1 MTTSTTGLQRST
13 ALVLFALA
21 VGGFAIGT
29 TEFATMSLLPYF
41 APALGIDAPT
51 AGHVISAYA
60 LGVVVGAPL
69 LAVLGA
75 RLPRRTLLVL
85 LMALFAVG
93 NGLSALAP
101 TYHWMLLFRF
111 ISGLPH
117 GAYFGIAA
125 LVAASIVPP
134 HRRTVA
140 VGRMF
145 LGLTVA
151 TIIGVPLA
159 NWLSQAVGW
168 RWSFALVA
176 ALGVLTM
183 ICVRLLAP
191 YSPAEPDS
199 SPLRELGALKRGQVW
214 LTLGIGAIGFGGL
227 FAVYTYLADI
237 LGAVTHVSPS
247 IVPLV
252 MAVFGFGMTLG
263 NLFEQVAQGHT
274 EAEHRHHQRYDA
286 RRDVGDG
293 AKDVG
298 QVGVHREQA
307 AEADGADAQ
316 GQPDL
321 PALER
326 TQLAQRAGV
335 RLGRRV
341 GREQA
346 HADHGQHAQCRDQGE
361 APAPAHGLAQPVG
374 QRHADDGGDGEAEEH
389 PPDCHGA
396 PVRRHDGGGDQR
408 GDAEV
413 GAVGQ
418 AADEAEQQHPVVGRR
433 QCAEAVADGEQRH
446 QQYQQGTTWQAR
458 AENRQQR
465 RTDHHTQGVGADHVA
480 GGGGVDAQRRGEV
493 GQQAHG
499 GEFGGADGEAADSKG
514 EKHQGRTALQSGG
527 GGRHWVSLVFLR
539 CAVAARL
546 SARARSRQ

>member
-252 MAVFGFGMTLG
+252 MAVFGIGMTLG
-263 NLFEQVAQGHT
+263 NLFIPVLADRAVMPTAGGLLVWSAVVLAIFPFTAGNIWTISICVFFVGFGGALGTVLQTRLMDVA
-274 EAEHRHHQRYDA
+274 E
-286 RRDVGDG
+286 
-293 AKDVG
+293 
-298 QVGVHREQA
+298 
-307 AEADGADAQ
+307 DAQ
-316 GQPDL
+316 GL
-321 PALER
+321 AAALNHSAFNFANALGPYLGGLALAAGYGWTSPGWVGSLLAIGGFVLWSVSVVTSR
-326 TQLAQRAGV
+326 SAQR
-335 RLGRRV
+335 
-341 GREQA
+341 
-346 HADHGQHAQCRDQGE
+346 
-361 APAPAHGLAQPVG
+361 
-374 QRHADDGGDGEAEEH
+374 
-389 PPDCHGA
+389 
-396 PVRRHDGGGDQR
+396 
-408 GDAEV
+408 
-413 GAVGQ
+413 
-418 AADEAEQQHPVVGRR
+418 
-433 QCAEAVADGEQRH
+433 
-446 QQYQQGTTWQAR
+446 
-458 AENRQQR
+458 N
-465 RTDHHTQGVGADHVA
+465 
-480 GGGGVDAQRRGEV
+480 
-493 GQQAHG
+493 
-499 GEFGGADGEAADSKG
+499 
-514 EKHQGRTALQSGG
+514 TALSNEG
-527 GGRHWVSLVFLR
+527 
-539 CAVAARL
+539 
-546 SARARSRQ
+546 

>member
-13 ALVLFALA
+13 ALVLFTLA

-85 LMALFAVG
+85 LMALFAIG

-247 IVPLV
+247 VVPLV
-252 MAVFGFGMTLG
+252 MAVFGIGMTLG
-263 NLFEQVAQGHT
+263 NLFIPVLADRAVMPTAGALLVWSAVVLAIFPFTAGNIWTISICVFFVGFGGALGTVLQTRLMDVA
-274 EAEHRHHQRYDA
+274 E
-286 RRDVGDG
+286 
-293 AKDVG
+293 
-298 QVGVHREQA
+298 
-307 AEADGADAQ
+307 DAQ
-316 GQPDL
+316 GL
-321 PALER
+321 AAALNHS
-326 TQLAQRAGV
+326 AFNFANA
-335 RLGRRV
+335 LGPYL
-341 GREQA
+341 G
-346 HADHGQHAQCRDQGE
+346 
-361 APAPAHGLAQPVG
+361 GLALAAGYGWTSPGWVG
-374 QRHADDGGDGEAEEH
+374 SLLAIGGFVLWSVSVASS
-389 PPDCHGA
+389 
-396 PVRRHDGGGDQR
+396 R
-408 GDAEV
+408 
-413 GAVGQ
+413 
-418 AADEAEQQHPVVGRR
+418 AASRNA
-433 QCAEAVADGEQRH
+433 
-446 QQYQQGTTWQAR
+446 
-458 AENRQQR
+458 
-465 RTDHHTQGVGADHVA
+465 
-480 GGGGVDAQRRGEV
+480 
-493 GQQAHG
+493 
-499 GEFGGADGEAADSKG
+499 
-514 EKHQGRTALQSGG
+514 TASSEG
-527 GGRHWVSLVFLR
+527 
-539 CAVAARL
+539 
-546 SARARSRQ
+546 